1 MSTFRQKVQATTNW
15 VKPDPEDLVEPP
27 KKSLLG
33 SMMRAAPAATS
44 AGNAARSAHRRKAP
58 PVTAHRL
65 FPAFAALWFAALFG
79 LGGLAISGAALGS
92 LVMMA
97 GLPALVP
104 AAAPPLG
111 FTAHVLV
118 AFGLTF
124 VGAALGLVLGLRLRP
139 AGAVQPWAA
148 PAVAPVN
155 VSAIASGAGDAEA
168 DYKVRARD
176 AHPDAPP
183 RRPLVLTEAFADP
196 VSEGLAAE
204 PAQPQTELAQTEL
217 LRQKPAPAAQDG
229 APESSI
235 WIPEFIP
242 GGAGAVQPLDL
253 AVLDLEVPVEE
264 PVFAQVFVSAPEP
277 EALESEA
284 QEPDILELATVD
296 ENAFHAEPTD
306 SIAPDAPV
314 EAATEVVPVTPA
326 LIAATPQLPIGFA
339 ATQPDAAEGAWSPV
353 ARAPLESLGLV
364 QLIERLALSMAAH
377 KAAGEAVE
385 EEAVEVAAEEAIEE
399 PVGGAIDE
407 VAVEVASA
415 APEAE
420 PELEVEPYAEPEFE
434 PGPFSKP
441 QVDQLAADAA
451 AGQAVPPAGSA
462 REAILHRLG
471 ALAAGE
477 PQAAADGPP
486 PFSRPANAITSAPT
500 EAVAVLR
507 PAGPSADPAP
517 PGAVLAAD
525 ADEALRSALATLQRM
540 TARG

>member
-33 SMMRAAPAATS
+33 SVMRAPPAATS
-44 AGNAARSAHRRKAP
+44 AGDAARSVRRRKAP

-79 LGGLAISGAALGS
+79 LGSLAISGTALGA
-92 LVMMA
+92 LVMMS

-118 AFGLTF
+118 AFGLAL

-148 PAVAPVN
+148 PVVAPMN
-155 VSAIASGAGDAEA
+155 VSAIASGASDAEA

-196 VSEGLAAE
+196 ISEGLAAE
-204 PAQPQTELAQTEL
+204 PAHPETELPETELPQTVLPQTAL

-229 APESSI
+229 APESGI

-242 GGAGAVQPLDL
+242 GGADAVQPLDL
-253 AVLDLEVPVEE
+253 AELDLEVPVEE
-264 PVFAQVFVSAPEP
+264 PVFAQVFVPAPEP
-277 EALESEA
+277 EVHEPEA
-284 QEPDILELATVD
+284 QEPDVLELATVD
-296 ENAFHAEPTD
+296 ETAIYAEPTD
-306 SIAPDAPV
+306 SIAPEAPV
-314 EAATEVVPVTPA
+314 EAATEVFPATPA
-326 LIAATPQLPIGFA
+326 LIAATPQLPISFA
-339 ATQPDAAEGAWSPV
+339 ATQPDVAEGAWSPV
-353 ARAPLESLGLV
+353 ASAPLDSLGLV
-364 QLIERLALSMAAH
+364 QLIERLALSMAAR
-377 KAAGEAVE
+377 KAA
-385 EEAVEVAAEEAIEE
+385 EE
-399 PVGGAIDE
+399 PVGAAADE
-407 VAVEVASA
+407 VTVELSSA
-415 APEAE
+415 APEPEAE
-420 PELEVEPYAEPEFE
+420 PELVVEPYAEPEFA

-441 QVDQLAADAA
+441 KADQLAADVA
-451 AGQAVPPAGSA
+451 AGQGVPPAGSA

-471 ALAAGE
+471 ELAVGE
-477 PQAAADGPP
+477 PQASADGRP

-500 EAVAVLR
+500 EAVAMLR
-507 PAGPSADPAP
+507 LADPSADPAP
-517 PGAVLAAD
+517 SGGVLPAD